1 MKWSEA
7 RKTYPNKWIVFDS
20 LKQHEE
26 DNRLIVEDI
35 AIIEVF
41 DDLNDAFKY
50 YRILHREDK
59 SRQVSFDDTRKDK
72 LEYEIK
78 RIGLIRW

>member
-26 DNRLIVEDI
+26 DNKLIVEDI

-50 YRILHREDK
+50 YRMLHRQDK

>member
-20 LKQHEE
+20 LKQHEK
-26 DNRLIVEDI
+26 NNKLIVEDI

-41 DDLNDAFKY
+41 DNLNDAFKY
-50 YRILHREDK
+50 YTNLHKQDK
-59 SRQVSFDDTRKDK
+59 TRQLNIGDTKNTD
-72 LEYEIK
+72 LSYNIK
-78 RIGLIRW
+78 RFGLILK

>member
-50 YRILHREDK
+50 YRMLHRQDK

-78 RIGLIRW
+78 RIVN